1 LTEDDHVYAWGS
13 NKYGQVGLDSDEQV
27 IKEPQRLDIS
37 NVVDIACGAF
47 HSLFVTSDGKVFACG
62 LAKDGR
68 FLSRNDQEKALVPI
82 CDGLDKQ
89 DIVGVSCGKRHNLIV
104 AKREKRD

>member
-13 NKYGQVGLDSDEQV
+13 NKYGQVGLDTDEV
-27 IKEPQRLDIS
+27 LIKEPQKLNLS

-47 HSLFVTSDGKVFACG
+47 HSLFVTSDGKVYACG

-68 FLSRNDQEKALVPI
+68 FPSKNDQEKRLVLI
-82 CDGLDKQ
+82 SDGLDNHEV
-89 DIVGVSCGKRHNLIV
+89 VGVSCGKRHNLIV
-104 AKREKRD
+104 TKREKRD